1 MSIFFIYGLKKQD
14 FRKTDQTYNMYTK
27 LSNQVI
33 QDLEMLGFDD
43 AANDVRK
50 LKTLHDKAIAPKK
63 RRASKPRIPLK
74 MLRLTI
80 TEGKRTS
87 TLELDEKKAEAWMKA
102 KQKDRAKQIKN
113 FQIREGITPP
123 SRHLPEN
130 LYYSAAEVYLA
141 KINEAELNFEISIET
156 L

>member
-1 MSIFFIYGLKKQD
+1 
-14 FRKTDQTYNMYTK
+14 
-27 LSNQVI
+27 
-33 QDLEMLGFDD
+33 MLGFDD
-43 AANDVRK
+43 VANDVRE
-50 LKTLHDKAIAPKK
+50 LKALHDKAIAPKK

-102 KQKDRAKQIKN
+102 KLKDDRKSGRAGRVVELLNRKDIVRPTTSLLGS
-113 FQIREGITPP
+113 FTPRYYDAMDKYM
-123 SRHLPEN
+123 SRRNE
-130 LYYSAAEVYLA
+130 A
-141 KINEAELNFEISIET
+141 INEAELNFEISIET

>member
-1 MSIFFIYGLKKQD
+1 
-14 FRKTDQTYNMYTK
+14 MYTK

-50 LKTLHDKAIAPKK
+50 LKALHDKAIAPKK
-63 RRASKPRIPLK
+63 RRAVKPRVPLK

-113 FQIREGITPP
+113 FQIKEGVAPP
-123 SRHLPEN
+123 SRHLPVN
-130 LYYSAAEVYLA
+130 RYYSELEEYQA
-141 KINEAELNFEISIET
+141 KINKSELNFEISIET

>member
-1 MSIFFIYGLKKQD
+1 M
-14 FRKTDQTYNMYTK
+14 MYTK

-63 RRASKPRIPLK
+63 RRVAKPRIPLK

-113 FQIREGITPP
+113 FQIKESVFPP
-123 SRHLPEN
+123 RRNYSRDEESRN
-130 LYYSAAEVYLA
+130 LYCSALEEYQT

>member
-1 MSIFFIYGLKKQD
+1 M
-14 FRKTDQTYNMYTK
+14 MYTK

-50 LKTLHDKAIAPKK
+50 LKALHDKAIAPKK
-63 RRASKPRIPLK
+63 RRAAKPRIPLK

-113 FQIREGITPP
+113 FQNKEGVRPP
-123 SRHLPEN
+123 NPR
-130 LYYSAAEVYLA
+130 YYSRDEKGKNLISLDMADYQA
-141 KINEAELNFEISIET
+141 KINGAELNFEISIET

>member
-1 MSIFFIYGLKKQD
+1 
-14 FRKTDQTYNMYTK
+14 MYTK

-43 AANDVRK
+43 VANDVRK
-50 LKTLHDKAIAPKK
+50 LKALHDKAIAPKK
-63 RRASKPRIPLK
+63 RKPRIPLK

-113 FQIREGITPP
+113 FQIKEGITAP
-123 SRHLPEN
+123 SRRFGLN
-130 LYYSAAEVYLA
+130 QTKQYYSDLEEYQT

>member
-1 MSIFFIYGLKKQD
+1 
-14 FRKTDQTYNMYTK
+14 MYTK

-50 LKTLHDKAIAPKK
+50 LKALHDKAIAPKK
-63 RRASKPRIPLK
+63 RRAAKPRIPLK

-87 TLELDEKKAEAWMKA
+87 TLELDEKKSEAWMKA

-113 FQIREGITPP
+113 FQIKEGVFPP
-123 SRHLPEN
+123 RRKFGLNQTKQYFSDLED
-130 LYYSAAEVYLA
+130 YQA